1 MPPLFLP
8 EGVPLGLGWYLLW
21 ISIHG
26 MLIYLFHL
34 LAAPHAN
41 SKQKA
46 EEATEK
52 RLVSINSYLWD
63 ISMNLG
69 SDPYDGPLA
78 SADDLSNLLR
88 RARDANKPMAQYNRL
103 QKQTAF
109 GKLACIIGIVVALI
123 FGGLY
128 LLKYP
133 STGIANLLGIIGFG
147 IFIVWSLWHIIHAGI
162 YYRLTLRP
170 LDEEE

>member
-52 RLVSINSYLWD
+52 RLVSIILSK
-63 ISMNLG
+63 
-69 SDPYDGPLA
+69 PL
-78 SADDLSNLLR
+78 
-88 RARDANKPMAQYNRL
+88 
-103 QKQTAF
+103 
-109 GKLACIIGIVVALI
+109 
-123 FGGLY
+123 
-128 LLKYP
+128 
-133 STGIANLLGIIGFG
+133 
-147 IFIVWSLWHIIHAGI
+147 
-162 YYRLTLRP
+162 
-170 LDEEE
+170 EEAVFSR